1 MIIYHFK
8 NSNDEILDIAY
19 KKALIRAEELAI
31 KNKER
36 DKRKSKYLKRVANS
50 RKLKGK
56 KWVNQLISKKQKD
69 E

>member
-19 KKALIRAEELAI
+19 KKALIKAEELAL
-31 KNKER
+31 KNKEH

-56 KWVNQLISKKQKD
+56 K
-69 E
+69 